1 MESAAERID
10 LSPACANESMSP
22 DKTERFPKSQP
33 ARDTAAYNALST
45 SLSLLFLSLRKAY
58 SSDRNQCMK
67 NSALCCIY
75 TVHRCD
81 LVGLL
86 LQSSIY
92 SKVLFF
98 FLYYSLLY
106 YYSFLSLL
114 LNSFIFIFNLLFFLS
129 FFGTQMLK
137 EDRSKRRIKRF
148 VTLHQCPS
156 LHNSIY
162 TSIESQ
168 LSILLFLHFGLAI
181 VQYEITCDAIGAWG
195 CGGCAGDERAERE
208 TGGSIR
214 LPYIYILTAPVA
226 VKV

>member
-1 MESAAERID
+1 MHEKFS
-10 LSPACANESMSP
+10 
-22 DKTERFPKSQP
+22 
-33 ARDTAAYNALST
+33 
-45 SLSLLFLSLRKAY
+45 SLLY
-58 SSDRNQCMK
+58 
-67 NSALCCIY
+67 IY
-75 TVHRCD
+75 GSPVRPCWTI
-81 LVGLL
+81 L

-181 VQYEITCDAIGAWG
+181 VQYEIACDAIGAWG
-195 CGGCAGDERAERE
+195 CGGCAGDESAERE
-208 TGGSIR
+208 RDGGSIR
-214 LPYIYILTAPVA
+214 LPYIYTTDCSGRRQSLTWALDVIQKFHFHRFPPQRMCTH
-226 VKV
+226 